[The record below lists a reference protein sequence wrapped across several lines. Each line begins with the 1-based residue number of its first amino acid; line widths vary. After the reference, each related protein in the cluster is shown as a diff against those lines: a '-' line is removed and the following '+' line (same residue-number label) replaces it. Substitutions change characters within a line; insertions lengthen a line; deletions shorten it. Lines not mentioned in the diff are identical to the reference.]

1 MSLTRFDMMLC
12 NCIDFEFSFY
22 YRYLV
27 VWSIRMESDSISNA
41 AAIADK
47 ENDIADKE
55 NDIAKRVHTSEGDTP
70 GKPKNKAPRLSR
82 KKNPRS
88 SRALFQSPGKS
99 PKVKR

>member
-1 MSLTRFDMMLC
+1 MMLC

-22 YRYLV
+22 YRYRV
-27 VWSIRMESDSISNA
+27 VWSIRMESNSISNA
-41 AAIADK
+41 AA
-47 ENDIADKE
+47 IADKE

-99 PKVKR
+99 PKVKT